1 MTGSKNEMVIRQLS
15 RRKVYKFYFRFVQ
28 LHRSLQKENE
38 GLKRLLSLKA
48 YILFT
53 QRTINCGD
61 VTGQKG
67 LGYGAVNCATV
78 TRKYTQKTNRP
89 HELFQKVCLYRSI
102 LVLTTDSSDKHALL
116 FLVQGRYLSHGKC

>member
-1 MTGSKNEMVIRQLS
+1 MVDFASIGEDKFSSILLGFVTGSKNEMVIIQLS

-38 GLKRLLSLKA
+38 GLKRLLSQKA
-48 YILFT
+48 YIPFT

-67 LGYGAVNCATV
+67 LG
-78 TRKYTQKTNRP
+78 
-89 HELFQKVCLYRSI
+89 
-102 LVLTTDSSDKHALL
+102 
-116 FLVQGRYLSHGKC
+116 